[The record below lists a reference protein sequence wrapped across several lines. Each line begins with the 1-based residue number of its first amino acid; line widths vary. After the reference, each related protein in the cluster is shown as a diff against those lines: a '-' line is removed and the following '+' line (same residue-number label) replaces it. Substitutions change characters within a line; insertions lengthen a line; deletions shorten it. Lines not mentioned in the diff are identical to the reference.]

1 MLVPAPTLDNHRR
14 RNIVGAEQGGFIGCL
29 FGTSCFEL
37 SRDIHTPP
45 VWEDKTV
52 QGEIGEYRQ
61 PLLSFDCHDLK
72 SPPCLN
78 SWLGRGLRKCGE
90 EGEMRGSPRRRDS
103 DHITT
108 HTLSHTGPALGR
120 CCDDEVYGRAGFPSF
135 HGAPRAELCALKI
148 GSHLDRRARGRFG

>member
-90 EGEMRGSPRRRDS
+90 EGEMRGSPPTARLGSHHNTHPSRIPAQLSGDAA
-103 DHITT
+103 TT
-108 HTLSHTGPALGR
+108 KSMDVPGSHHFMAPQG
-120 CCDDEVYGRAGFPSF
+120 PSF
-135 HGAPRAELCALKI
+135 
-148 GSHLDRRARGRFG
+148 AR